1 MGWEKI
7 GLSRRGEPNSTK
19 SYKLERVIFK
29 TQEYFPSALYLI
41 RA

>member
-7 GLSRRGEPNSTK
+7 GVSRRGEPNSTK
-19 SYKLERVIFK
+19 SYKLEQVLFK
-29 TQEYFPSALYLI
+29 PLEYFPSALYLM